1 MVWVPLLACPAV
13 FSVLALLDK
22 PAVAPASKSVITFDN
37 SYGHPSRS
45 WAVPKDQKKKRPS
58 FSRVLDAPWLQVRP
72 QCEHWFTVPN
82 KSL

>member
-13 FSVLALLDK
+13 FSMLAVLDK

-45 WAVPKDQKKKRPS
+45 SAVPKDQKKRGPHFRARRTLVGHRS
-58 FSRVLDAPWLQVRP
+58 DPRRARVYI
-72 QCEHWFTVPN
+72 T
-82 KSL
+82 